1 MMEGLR
7 RLRSDAEDLLRKFAV
22 LHDRMERKLKMDVI
36 VSRVQSTMSMKN
48 EILRLLSETDE
59 VVADLNQKAL
69 LLDGDDAVPES
80 LDSELEDLMR
90 RLSRKH
96 QLLTVLNER
105 IREMGGSEIVFVNPS
120 SAGAMIPYVEPAG
133 VAAAVAAVES
143 PRPSAGEGV
152 ADTETGMASVMGPLV
167 HNVQGYLGFL
177 EGRRANP

>member
-1 MMEGLR
+1 MEALR

-59 VVADLNQKAL
+59 VADLNQKAL

-105 IREMGGSEIVFVNPS
+105 IWEMGGSEIVFVNPS

-167 HNVQGYLGFL
+167 HNVQGFLGFL
-177 EGRRANP
+177 EGGRANP